1 MIHSPLKTDLPSPLI
16 DPAKAAQLIP
26 PTDDGEQAAK
36 QTILVG
42 IDWADKLHAF
52 HAIGPDGSQ
61 WAGNFKQSPQAI
73 LAWLVDLQA
82 HFPDSSAVDIC
93 LETSRG
99 AIINALLQYPNITIR
114 PVNPQALA
122 NYRKAFHHGGGKSDP
137 VDAQLILQYL
147 QHYRTKLLPLRQDQP
162 LTRELATLCEDRRR
176 LVHQRVKL
184 SNELISLLKIYF
196 LVILELK
203 PANIYANF
211 VVKLLKRYPTL
222 ELIQAA
228 GPTKL
233 RKLLC
238 GIGSKEKLEQ
248 RIKLLVEA
256 IPLSTD
262 EVLLR
267 TSARRV
273 KVICTLLETLNQ
285 SVKEYD
291 AEIKRLVRTH
301 ADYQIFA
308 SLPGTADN
316 TQARMIAALG
326 DDRSRFTSANALQCA
341 AGIAP
346 VTTQSGKSRYVSSR
360 WACSKFM
367 KQTFHEFAGLSLVK
381 CRWAKAYYD
390 GLLRKGKSP
399 QMARRSLAYKW
410 IRIIYRCWQTHE
422 AYDDARYTAR
432 LVASGS
438 PLANQLT

>member
-1 MIHSPLKTDLPSPLI
+1 MIPSPLKTDLPSPLNVPVN
-16 DPAKAAQLIP
+16 PAQPNPEANG
-26 PTDDGEQAAK
+26 GEQFDR

-52 HAIGPDGSQ
+52 HATGPDGSQ
-61 WAGNFKQSPQAI
+61 WAGNFKQSPQAV

-82 HFPDSSAVDIC
+82 HFPNTNAVEIC

-99 AIINALLQYPNITIR
+99 AIINALLQYPNIIIR

-147 QHYRTKLLPLRQDQP
+147 QHYRAKLLPLRRDQP
-162 LTRELATLCEDRRR
+162 LTRELGTLCEDRRR
-176 LVHQRVKL
+176 LVQQRVRL
-184 SNELISLLKIYF
+184 ANELISLLKLYF
-196 LVILELK
+196 MVILELK

-211 VVKLLKRYPTL
+211 IVKLLKRYPTL

-238 GIGSKEKLEQ
+238 GIGSKE
-248 RIKLLVEA
+248 
-256 IPLSTD
+256 
-262 EVLLR
+262 
-267 TSARRV
+267 
-273 KVICTLLETLNQ
+273 TLNQ
-285 SVKEYD
+285 SIKDYD
-291 AEIKRLVRTH
+291 TEIKRLVRTH
-301 ADYQIFA
+301 ADYPIFA

-316 TQARMIAALG
+316 TQARMIAVLG
-326 DDRSRFTSANALQCA
+326 DDRSRFSSANALQCA

-346 VTTQSGKSRYVSSR
+346 VTTQSGKSRYVLSR

-381 CRWAKAYYD
+381 CSWAKAYYE
-390 GLLRKGKSP
+390 GLLRKGKTP

-410 IRIIYRCWQTHE
+410 IRIIYRCWQNHE
-422 AYDDARYTAR
+422 TYDDARYTAR
-432 LVASGS
+432 LLASGS
-438 PLANQLT
+438 PLAQQLT

>member
-1 MIHSPLKTDLPSPLI
+1 MIPSPLKTDLPSPLNVPVN
-16 DPAKAAQLIP
+16 PAQPNPEANG
-26 PTDDGEQAAK
+26 GEQFDR

-52 HAIGPDGSQ
+52 HATGPDGSQ
-61 WAGNFKQSPQAI
+61 WAGNFKQSPQAV

-82 HFPDSSAVDIC
+82 HFPNTNAVEIC

-99 AIINALLQYPNITIR
+99 AIINALLQYPNIIIR

-147 QHYRTKLLPLRQDQP
+147 QHYRAKLLPLRRDQP
-162 LTRELATLCEDRRR
+162 LTRELGTLCEDRRR
-176 LVHQRVKL
+176 LVQQRVRL
-184 SNELISLLKIYF
+184 ANELISLLKLYF
-196 LVILELK
+196 MVILELK

-211 VVKLLKRYPTL
+211 IVKLLKRYPTL

-238 GIGSKEKLEQ
+238 GIGSKE
-248 RIKLLVEA
+248 
-256 IPLSTD
+256 
-262 EVLLR
+262 
-267 TSARRV
+267 
-273 KVICTLLETLNQ
+273 TLNQ
-285 SVKEYD
+285 SIKDYD
-291 AEIKRLVRTH
+291 TEIKRLVRTH
-301 ADYQIFA
+301 ADYPIFA

-316 TQARMIAALG
+316 TQARMIAVLG
-326 DDRSRFTSANALQCA
+326 DDRSRFSSANALQCA

-381 CRWAKAYYD
+381 CSWAKAYYE
-390 GLLRKGKSP
+390 GLLRKGKTP

-410 IRIIYRCWQTHE
+410 IRIIYRCWQNHE
-422 AYDDARYTAR
+422 TYDDARYTAR
-432 LVASGS
+432 LLASGS
-438 PLANQLT
+438 PLAQQLT